1 MICRNCGN
9 EISDFAKVC
18 PLCNVS
24 LQSQFEPQVQQVQQ
38 PPQMQ
43 AQQYTYQQPTVP
55 PPPPPMQQ
63 SYQTPP
69 PPPPP
74 HTGFQA
80 PPPPP
85 PQPGQPG
92 FQVPPP
98 PQMGG
103 APYGSYVPP
112 STNTWLIVNIMVT
125 VLCCMLFG
133 IIGIIFSVQANNC
146 MARGDL
152 YGAEKANN
160 TAKIMAFLGI
170 GLGFV
175 FSVIY
180 IILVVAGE
188 LA

>member
-1 MICRNCGN
+1 M
-9 EISDFAKVC
+9 
-18 PLCNVS
+18 
-24 LQSQFEPQVQQVQQ
+24 PQLL
-38 PPQMQ
+38 
-43 AQQYTYQQPTVP
+43 
-55 PPPPPMQQ
+55 
-63 SYQTPP
+63 
-69 PPPPP
+69 
-74 HTGFQA
+74 
-80 PPPPP
+80 P

>member
-24 LQSQFEPQVQQVQQ
+24 LQSQFEPQMQQVS
-38 PPQMQ
+38 QMQ

-69 PPPPP
+69 PPP

-80 PPPPP
+80 PPPP

-112 STNTWLIVNIMVT
+112 STNTWLIVNILVT
-125 VLCCMLFG
+125 VLCCMVFG

-180 IILVVAGE
+180 IICVVAEE

>member
-24 LQSQFEPQVQQVQQ
+24 LQSQFEPQMQQV
-38 PPQMQ
+38 PQMQ

-55 PPPPPMQQ
+55 PPPMQQ

-69 PPPPP
+69 PP

-80 PPPPP
+80 PPPP

-112 STNTWLIVNIMVT
+112 STNTWLIVNILVT
-125 VLCCMLFG
+125 VLCCMVFG

-180 IILVVAGE
+180 IICAVAEE